1 MSFKSILVCFIIFL
15 PATVFSAP
23 SGNVLKGTVKDSTG
37 AYVPGAVIS
46 IPDLKT
52 GATSDI
58 EGNYIINNL
67 PQGTYLVQVHML
79 SYNTIVVPVKIS
91 GVTEKNFTLTNSV
104 IEGSE
109 VVITG
114 ASLATEQK
122 KSPTPITSVRMKELQ
137 ENSSTNII
145 DAVAKL
151 PGVNEVTTGPAVSK
165 PIIRGLGGNRILVVS
180 DNVRQ
185 EGQQWGDEH
194 GVEIDDY
201 NVSKVE
207 VLKGPASLAYGS
219 DALAGVINIITNEP
233 PHENTTEGSASIN
246 YQTNSGLAA
255 GNLSIGSNRN
265 GLAWSAFGTYKT
277 SHDYHNQYD
286 GYVYNSHFSN
296 LNYGAGIG
304 LNKQWGFSRLSF
316 TSFNQQLG
324 IAEGDRDSA
333 TGAFLRLVNKNGA
346 EQQEIVPDNEGTQY
360 GIDELPY
367 QKINH
372 QKVVWNNSL
381 FLKNGGRLGLALGYQ
396 LNSRKE
402 FTDVLKPEEPGLYL
416 LLKTFSYDLKY
427 FLPVINNWQITAGVN
442 GMSQRNENKGT
453 EFLVPDYN
461 LFDIGAYAIARKDI
475 GKWSFSAGLRYDYRK
490 LNTQALYID
499 SAGDKTHSLQADGQ
513 IRFNDFSRSFSNVTG
528 SIGSS
533 YAVNKKLVLKLNIA
547 SGYRA
552 PNIAELSANGVH
564 EGTIRYE
571 YGNNNLKAENS
582 FQADLGAEYTTEH
595 LYINAALFGS
605 YISNFI
611 YLRKLQSAFGNDSIP
626 SVNNAD
632 NVPAYQYDQ
641 SNALL
646 YGGELFTDLHPHPFD
661 WLHLENSV
669 SYVRG
674 RQMGSVTDSTKNLP
688 DIPSARWLIQL
699 RAQKHSLR
707 QWLKNGYVKLGAD
720 INFDQPYVFSAYQT
734 ETSSPSYTLFNA
746 GLGADIVN
754 RRQKTICTISLS
766 LENIFNTA
774 YQNHLSR
781 LRYAPYNYANG
792 KQGIWNMGRNFSVLL
807 SFPLSLQ

>member
-1 MSFKSILVCFIIFL
+1 MSFRSILLCFIIFL
-15 PATVFSAP
+15 PVRGFSTPA
-23 SGNVLKGTVKDSTG
+23 GNILKGTIKDSTG
-37 AYVPGAVIS
+37 AGVPGAVIS

-52 GATSDI
+52 GATSDV
-58 EGNYIINNL
+58 EGNYAINNL
-67 PQGTYLVQVHML
+67 PQGTYLVQIHML
-79 SYNTIVVPVKIS
+79 SYNTIATAVNIN
-91 GVTEKNFTLTNSV
+91 GVTVKNFVLTNSV

-114 ASLATEQK
+114 ASLATEQR

-137 ENSSTNII
+137 ESSSTNII

-219 DALAGVINIITNEP
+219 DALAGVINIITDEP
-233 PHENTTEGSASIN
+233 PHDNTTEGSASIN

-255 GNLSIGSNRN
+255 GNLNIGSNKN
-265 GLAWSAFGTYKT
+265 GLAWKAFGTYKT
-277 SHDYHNQYD
+277 SHDYRNQYD
-286 GYVYNSHFSN
+286 GYVYNSRFNN
-296 LNYGAGIG
+296 LNYGASIG

-316 TSFNQQLG
+316 TSFNQRLG
-324 IAEGDRDSA
+324 IPEGDRDSA
-333 TGAFLRLVNKNGA
+333 TGHFLRIVNENGTEE
-346 EQQEIVPDNEGTQY
+346 EQIVPDNDGNQY
-360 GIDELPY
+360 AMNQLPY

-372 QKVVWNNSL
+372 QKAVWNNSL
-381 FLKNGGRLGLALGYQ
+381 FLKNGSRLGLTLGYQ
-396 LNSRKE
+396 VNSRKE
-402 FTDVLKPEEPGLYL
+402 FTDVLRPEEPGLYL

-427 FLPVINNWQITAGVN
+427 FFPLIDNWQLTAGIN
-442 GMSQRNENKGT
+442 GMSQTNENKGS

-490 LNTQALYID
+490 LNAQPLYID
-499 SAGDKTHSLQADGQ
+499 SAGDQTHSLQPEGQ

-533 YAVNKKLVLKLNIA
+533 YAVNKKLVLKLNVA

-571 YGNNNLKAENS
+571 YGNNDLKAENS
-582 FQADLGAEYTTEH
+582 FQADLGAEYNAEH
-595 LYINAALFGS
+595 LYINVALFGN

-611 YLRKLQSAFGNDSIP
+611 YIRKLQSADGTDSIP
-626 SVNNAD
+626 SVNNED

-641 SNALL
+641 GNALL
-646 YGGELFTDLHPHPFD
+646 YGGELFVDLHPHPFD
-661 WLHLENSV
+661 WLHLENSF

-674 RQMGSVTDSTKNLP
+674 TQTGNVTDSTRNLP
-688 DIPSARWLIQL
+688 DIPSARWLVQL
-699 RAQKHSLR
+699 RAQKHSLKH
-707 QWLKNGYVKLGAD
+707 WLKNGYVKLGAD

-734 ETSSPSYTLFNA
+734 ETTSTAYTLFNA

-754 RRQKTICTISLS
+754 HRQKTVCTISLS

-781 LRYAPYNYANG
+781 LRYAPYNYAND
-792 KQGIWNMGRNFSVLL
+792 KQGIWSTGRNFSILL
-807 SFPLSLQ
+807 SFPLGFR